1 MIGVEVKVY
10 GSVCVGLAARDS
22 DVDVT
27 VGEGILEQ
35 GWGYLE
41 DISDRISGF
50 FEYLQYYFANYPWI
64 SNIKVIKSAT
74 IPIIKFTID
83 TTHLNPT
90 LTSVPLG
97 TVQIDLTIETTQ
109 PPRKHLGII
118 STRQTQ

>member
-50 FEYLQYYFANYPWI
+50 FSICSTTLP
-64 SNIKVIKSAT
+64 
-74 IPIIKFTID
+74 
-83 TTHLNPT
+83 TTHGYPT
-90 LTSVPLG
+90 
-97 TVQIDLTIETTQ
+97 
-109 PPRKHLGII
+109 
-118 STRQTQ
+118 